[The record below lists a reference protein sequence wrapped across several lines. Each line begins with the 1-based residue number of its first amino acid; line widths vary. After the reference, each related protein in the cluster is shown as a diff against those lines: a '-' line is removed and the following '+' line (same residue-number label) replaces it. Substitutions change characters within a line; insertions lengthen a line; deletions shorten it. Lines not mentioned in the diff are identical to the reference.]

1 MFGLFKKTDRPPGR
15 KFDLWKGNAIVTEAI
30 YPDRRGCVQF
40 RGSWWFAR
48 GTNEINVS
56 PGAWVNVIGRDER
69 TLLVE
74 LPKAIDLQKS

>member
-1 MFGLFKKTDRPPGR
+1 MFGLFRKTDRSPEN

-30 YPDRRGCVQF
+30 HPDRRGRVQF

-48 GTNEINVS
+48 GVAALNVA
-56 PGAWVNVIGRDER
+56 PGAWVNVIGRDEM

-74 LPKAIDLQKS
+74 LPEAMELQEN